1 MFGVNGGR
9 GGFDGLEERGSFEEH
24 HGCSLGFRDGDR
36 WSEEQGAVAV
46 LAEMSGKL
54 FVNCQL
60 STCNFV
66 IS

>member
-46 LAEMSGKL
+46 LAEMSR
-54 FVNCQL
+54 
-60 STCNFV
+60 
-66 IS
+66 